1 MSRKTIDS
9 THMGCTE
16 RSRTT
21 FGGIGGIFRIAAA
34 AGCGFALAACSF
46 SMPSFDFF
54 KSTPA
59 TEVLRIE
66 SEPPGADART
76 SQGQTCRTPCELTV
90 PTDNELAVTVQMAG
104 FQPQTLPVHA
114 GGNGGDTRLQ
124 PNPLYVELQPAAPV
138 KPAKPA
144 PAPKKKTT
152 AIPAAPRAQ
161 TQAAAP
167 PSNGYPSTGQG
178 YPWPPAPQ

>member
-1 MSRKTIDS
+1 MSSMIRVT
-9 THMGCTE
+9 
-16 RSRTT
+16 
-21 FGGIGGIFRIAAA
+21 AAL
-34 AGCGFALAACSF
+34 GCGLALAACSL
-46 SMPSFDFF
+46 SLPSFDVF
-54 KSTPA
+54 KSGPA

-76 SQGQTCRTPCELTV
+76 SQGQTCRTPCELTLAS
-90 PTDNELAVTVQMAG
+90 DGEFAVTVELAG
-104 FQPQTLPVHA
+104 YQPQTLPVKV
-114 GGNGGDTRLQ
+114 NGKGDAKLQ

-144 PAPKKKTT
+144 PAAAKRKST
-152 AIPAAPRAQ
+152 AGAAPPATRQ

-167 PSNGYPSTGQG
+167 PSQTYPSSGG

>member
-1 MSRKTIDS
+1 MTMSSMSRIV
-9 THMGCTE
+9 
-16 RSRTT
+16 
-21 FGGIGGIFRIAAA
+21 AAV
-34 AGCGFALAACSF
+34 GCGFALAACSM
-46 SMPSFDFF
+46 SMPSLDFF
-54 KSTPA
+54 KAAPT

-76 SQGQTCRTPCELTV
+76 SQGQTCRTPCELSV
-90 PTDNELAVTVQMAG
+90 PTDNELAVTVQMSG
-104 FQPQTLPVHA
+104 FQPQTLPVRVD
-114 GGNGGDTRLQ
+114 GKGGDTRLQ

-144 PAPKKKTT
+144 PAPKKKTS
-152 AIPAAPRAQ
+152 AASPASGTQ

-167 PSNGYPSTGQG
+167 RSNNGAYPASSQG

>member
-1 MSRKTIDS
+1 MVRMTMSS
-9 THMGCTE
+9 T
-16 RSRTT
+16 SR
-21 FGGIGGIFRIAAA
+21 IIAAVA
-34 AGCGFALAACSF
+34 CGFALAACSM

-90 PTDNELAVTVQMAG
+90 PTENELAVTVQMAG
-104 FQPQTLPVHA
+104 FQPQTLPVRLD
-114 GGNGGDTRLQ
+114 GRGGDTRLQ
-124 PNPLYVELQPAAPV
+124 PNPVYVELQPAAPV

-144 PAPKKKTT
+144 PATKKKTS
-152 AIPAAPRAQ
+152 AASPAPRAQ

-167 PSNGYPSTGQG
+167 SSNNGGYPATSQ
-178 YPWPPAPQ
+178 